1 MLKVIMN
8 NKLII
13 DKAELQ
19 KAKHAAFKYQKALS
33 VFSISTK
40 NAAESMMRLVKS
52 MNQIKNK

>member
-1 MLKVIMN
+1 MIMN